1 MRPINEIIVHCTA
14 TKEGQNFD
22 VKDVRRWHLQRKFKD
37 IGYHYLVLLDG
48 TVQKGRPIEQPGA
61 HCTGHNTNSIGV
73 CYVGGLDANGKPADT
88 RTLKQRYALRFL
100 LSELRYKYPQATIHG
115 HRDFAAKDCPC
126 FDATKEYQD
135 L

>member
-14 TKEGQNFD
+14 TKEGRDFD

-48 TVQKGRPIEQPGA
+48 TVQEGRPVEQPGA
-61 HCTGHNTNSIGV
+61 HCTGHNANSIGV
-73 CYVGGLDANGKPADT
+73 CYVGGLDADGKPADT

-100 LSELRYKYPQATIHG
+100 LSELRHKYPQATIHS

>member
-1 MRPINEIIVHCTA
+1 MRQINEIIVHCTA

-100 LSELRYKYPQATIHG
+100 LSELRHKYPQATIHG

>member
-14 TKEGQNFD
+14 TKEGRDFD

-48 TVQKGRPIEQPGA
+48 TVQEGRPVEQPGA
-61 HCTGHNTNSIGV
+61 HCTGHNANSIGV
-73 CYVGGLDANGKPADT
+73 CYVGGLDADGKPADT

-100 LSELRYKYPQATIHG
+100 LSELRHKYPQATIHS

-126 FDATKEYQD
+126 FAATKEYQD